1 MDHTGLESE
10 IDSLQPQIRS
20 VFSELHR
27 VIVGQEEMLE
37 GIMIALMTKGNLLIE
52 GLPGLAKSLAVSTYA
67 KISELSFHRIQF
79 TPDLLPGDITGTLI
93 FNMRNETFVVEKG
106 PIFAHFILEVLLVQ
120 YAAAAHLLAHAFAHH
135 VAQDRVLAE
144 HHLQAVQL
152 WDMTVIRHTGFLVA
166 GVNAIV

>member
-10 IDSLQPQIRS
+10 IDSLRPQIRS

-106 PIFAHFILEVLLVQ
+106 PIFAHFILADEINRAPAKVQSALLEAMQEKQVSIGKTT
-120 YAAAAHLLAHAFAHH
+120 YPLPKP
-135 VAQDRVLAE
+135 
-144 HHLQAVQL
+144 
-152 WDMTVIRHTGFLVA
+152 FLVIA
-166 GVNAIV
+166 TQNPIEQEGTYPLLEV